1 MKKEPYAIASSMN
14 VKLIVDYI
22 NYRLTAATEHDL
34 HSPFLYD
41 FYMQLIQNDY
51 NYYDFDILKE
61 WRGKLL
67 ENSNEIEIQDFG
79 AGSKKLSNRRIIK
92 DIVKNSNAS
101 KKQAEF
107 FYRLINKFNPQSV
120 IELGTSLGL
129 TTLYLAIPSK
139 KITVYTIEGCKNTHA
154 FANEFFKLVGVK
166 NITSI
171 CGVFDDEFPKL
182 INQLGKLDMLY
193 IDGNHTYE
201 ATLKYF
207 KLALS
212 KIHSN
217 SILIFDD
224 INWSKGMQRA
234 WKEVCRHPDVK
245 ISLDFFH
252 FGMVF
257 FREEHKAKEHY
268 VLKF

>member
-1 MKKEPYAIASSMN
+1 MN
-14 VKLIVDYI
+14 FKLIVDYI

-41 FYMQLIQNDY
+41 LYMQLIKNKY
-51 NYYDFDILKE
+51 KFYDFDRLNELRK
-61 WRGKLL
+61 KLA
-67 ENSNEIEIQDFG
+67 ENTDEIEIQDFG
-79 AGSKKLSNRRIIK
+79 AGSKKLSNKRIIK
-92 DIVKNSNAS
+92 DIVKHGNAS
-101 KKQAEF
+101 QKQAEF
-107 FYRLINKFNPQSV
+107 FYRLINKFKPDTV
-120 IELGTSLGL
+120 IELGTSVGL
-129 TTLYLAIPSK
+129 TTLYFAYPSK
-139 KITVYTIEGCKNTHA
+139 KTQVYTIEGCKNTHA
-154 FANEFFKLVGVK
+154 FANDFFEQVGVN
-166 NITSI
+166 NITSV
-171 CGVFDDEFPKL
+171 CGVFDVELPKL
-182 INQLGKLDMLY
+182 LDQLNKIDVLY

-201 ATLKYF
+201 ATIKYF

-224 INWSKGMQRA
+224 INWSNGMQKA
-234 WKEVCRHPDVK
+234 WKEVCEHSSVK

-257 FREEHKAKEHY
+257 FREEHKVKEHY